1 MISITENISK
11 QVDSEDCNDSYS
23 SGLLKV
29 QSDRVLVAS
38 VDSKGPLEPLDIQE
52 RQELKVYEDQLI
64 DIILVLDLTLDTI
77 SSLKEKYQEF
87 CREVEPSPVYQAS
100 VNAINSA
107 LEEKQ
112 REVLL
117 NRKKV
122 EALQTKIQGTMS
134 LVRVRNNIYV

>member
-1 MISITENISK
+1 M
-11 QVDSEDCNDSYS
+11 
-23 SGLLKV
+23 
-29 QSDRVLVAS
+29 AS
-38 VDSKGPLEPLDIQE
+38 VDSKGPLQPLDIQE
-52 RQELKVYEDQLI
+52 RQELKIYEDQLI
-64 DIILVLDLTLDTI
+64 DILLVLDLTLDTI

-87 CREVEPSPVYQAS
+87 CQEVESFPIYQAS
-100 VNAINSA
+100 VNAVNGA

-134 LVRVRNNIYV
+134 LVSF